1 MYDHF
6 KGIKRYV
13 DILNTEKVSNKAWLI
28 STALNKNNFELREV
42 RVYIEGS
49 SYSKC
54 MKEIQGKSILV
65 RVSARFELSGVN
77 CTRITVLRNLIN
89 LVPGLSCPSHFLKKK
104 PWWLGCNLIPTSD
117 PTWFMNPNVLICLAS
132 HKEQYPSVIQ
142 IEARSLNVNI
152 DN

>member
-1 MYDHF
+1 MHDHF

-65 RVSARFELSGVN
+65 RVIGSQLYAHHSAKESDQPRPRAFPPLPFSKE
-77 CTRITVLRNLIN
+77 
-89 LVPGLSCPSHFLKKK
+89 KA
-104 PWWLGCNLIPTSD
+104 LGRVVQS
-117 PTWFMNPNVLICLAS
+117 
-132 HKEQYPSVIQ
+132 
-142 IEARSLNVNI
+142 RVNI
-152 DN
+152 TQG